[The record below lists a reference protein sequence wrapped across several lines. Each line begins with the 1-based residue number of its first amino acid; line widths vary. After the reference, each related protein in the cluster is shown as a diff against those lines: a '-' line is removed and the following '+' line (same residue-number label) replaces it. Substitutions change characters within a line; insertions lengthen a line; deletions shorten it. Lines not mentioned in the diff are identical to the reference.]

1 MSDVLIKPIIFIG
14 VPRSGTT
21 IIAESIL
28 ANDDLAWPSNYSNKF
43 PKIVNLNLLRKF
55 FHNKYFYLKG
65 NKSQLH
71 KTKFFN
77 KYTFKAD
84 ESYPM
89 WDLLI
94 GSSFSKSTIEREA
107 TSEEKKIVRNYFTQL
122 VKKQGKE
129 RLAFKITGPS
139 RVVFLQSIFPDACFI
154 RVKREI
160 NSTIKSLMN
169 VDFWKED
176 HSNEIWWEGLG
187 DTSDKFEEFKQSK
200 LELTTYQVYKLNQ
213 LAESELKKSN
223 ANFIEVDY
231 ESFINT
237 PTIEIQRICKFCD
250 LTYSEE
256 IKKFI
261 ADNPLVD
268 RNKESN
274 KD

>member
-28 ANDDLAWPSNYSNKF
+28 ANNDLAWPSNYSNKF
-43 PKIVNLNLLRKF
+43 PKIVSLNLLRIF
-55 FHNKYFYLKG
+55 FHNKYFHLKG

-89 WDLLI
+89 WDYLV

-107 TSEEKKIVRNYFTQL
+107 TPLEKEIIRNYFTQL
-122 VKKQGKE
+122 VKKQGKK

-139 RVVFLQSIFPDACFI
+139 RVIFLQSIFPDAYFI

-160 NSTIKSLMN
+160 KPTVQSLMN

-176 HSNEIWWEGLG
+176 HNNEIWWEGLG
-187 DTSDKFEEFKQSK
+187 DERDKFEEFKKSK
-200 LELTTYQVYKLNQ
+200 LQLTTYQVNKLNQ

-223 ANFIEVDY
+223 VNYIEVDY
-231 ESFINT
+231 ETFINT
-237 PTIEIQRICKFCD
+237 SMIEIQRICEFCN
-250 LTYSEE
+250 LTFSAE

-261 ADNPLVD
+261 IDNPLVN
-268 RNKESN
+268 RNQ
-274 KD
+274 